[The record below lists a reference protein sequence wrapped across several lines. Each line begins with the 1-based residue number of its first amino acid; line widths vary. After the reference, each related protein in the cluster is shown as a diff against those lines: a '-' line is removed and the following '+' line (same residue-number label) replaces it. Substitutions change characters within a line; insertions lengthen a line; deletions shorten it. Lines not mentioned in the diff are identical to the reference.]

1 MTHQTALLHTGTA
14 WRNKLIHLSGVERL
28 TDAKPKRIS
37 KCGFYTIITIT
48 Y

>member
-1 MTHQTALLHTGTA
+1 MTPQTALLHTGTA

-28 TDAKPKRIS
+28 TDSKPKRTF
-37 KCGFYTIITIT
+37 KFGFYTIIIIT